1 MIHFDGGRGA
11 VRTGSVFCFVLFCFV
26 LTNEVILFLGINFQF
41 VWVFFNFLKF
51 NFQVDKPIVHEPIE
65 CELVVQSCLTL
76 CNPIDGSLPGSSVY
90 GILQE
95 KIPEW
100 VAIPFSRESSQL
112 RDQAQVSC
120 LAGNSLP
127 LSTTLYLYATIHY

>member
-1 MIHFDGGRGA
+1 M
-11 VRTGSVFCFVLFCFV
+11 CF
-26 LTNEVILFLGINFQF
+26 
-41 VWVFFNFLKF
+41 FFNFLKF
-51 NFQVDKPIVHEPIE
+51 NFQVDKPTVHEPIE

-76 CNPIDGSLPGSSVY
+76 CNPVDGSLPGSSVY
-90 GILQE
+90 GILQA

-100 VAIPFSRESSQL
+100 VAIPFSRESSQF

-127 LSTTLYLYATIHY
+127 LSTTLYHYATFHY